1 MRGEHGRD
9 VTDLLCFSFASR
21 ISEFGIEVCLAALLL
36 FANLSP
42 ACAAEGDAQT
52 APTLEGT
59 WRWTFTMP
67 DGATNRP
74 KLRFTVENGML
85 HGTTSFRAGTEVPV
99 TNILVNGDQLSF
111 QVVRQRNGENIVTGY
126 TGKWS
131 EKTIKGK
138 IESNWA
144 GEKQVFDWDA
154 QRAHLGVEGVWKW
167 TNSFFAG
174 FGGGGGG
181 PGGRGPGARGGGR
194 GRGFESRVEL
204 EQDGEKLTGKTIGAR
219 FGRPI
224 HITNGSFT
232 NNEVYFEI
240 ERTFGEIKSVTKH
253 HGKQNGDTIK
263 GTLETEI
270 DGEERVIDWEATRDD

>member
-1 MRGEHGRD
+1 M
-9 VTDLLCFSFASR
+9 SS
-21 ISEFGIEVCLAALLL
+21 LAVVLLL
-36 FANLSP
+36 LAGLPS
-42 ACAAEGDAQT
+42 AIAADREPPT

-67 DGATNRP
+67 DGATSRP
-74 KLRFTVENGML
+74 KLKFTVEDGQL
-85 HGTTSFRAGTEVPV
+85 SGTTSFRAGTEAPV

-111 QVVRQRNGENIVTGY
+111 QVVRRRNGESVVTSY
-126 TGKWS
+126 SGKWS
-131 EKTIKGK
+131 EKAIKGK

-144 GEKQVFDWDA
+144 GEKQVFDWEA

-181 PGGRGPGARGGGR
+181 GRGPGARGGGGR

-204 EQDGEKLTGKTIGAR
+204 EQEGEKVTGKTVGNR
-219 FGRPI
+219 FGRPATI
-224 HITNGSFT
+224 SNGSIT

-240 ERTFGEIKSVTKH
+240 ERTFGEIKSVTKY
-253 HGKQNGDTIK
+253 HGKQSGDTIT
-263 GTLETEI
+263 GTMESEVE
-270 DGEERVIDWEATRDD
+270 GEDRVIDWEATRED

>member
-1 MRGEHGRD
+1 MKTF
-9 VTDLLCFSFASR
+9 V
-21 ISEFGIEVCLAALLL
+21 GIVV
-36 FANLSP
+36 
-42 ACAAEGDAQT
+42 CAAGLGWFALAPLVRAAEADAKT

-74 KLRFTVENGML
+74 KLRFTVEEGQL
-85 HGTTSFRAGTEVPV
+85 HGTTSFRPGSEAPV
-99 TNILVNGDQLSF
+99 TNILVNGDQISF
-111 QVVRQRNGENIVTGY
+111 QVVRQRNGQDIVTSY

-131 EKTIKGK
+131 ENTLKGK

-144 GEKQVFDWDA
+144 GEKQVFDWEA
-154 QRAHLGVEGVWKW
+154 QRTHLGVEGVWKW
-167 TNSFFAG
+167 TNSFFGG
-174 FGGGGGG
+174 FGGG
-181 PGGRGPGARGGGR
+181 GGRGPGARGGGR

-204 EQDGEKLTGKTIGAR
+204 EQEGEKLTGKTVGSR

-224 HITNGSFT
+224 PISNGSITNG
-232 NNEVYFEI
+232 EVYFEI

-270 DGEERVIDWEATRDD
+270 DGEERVIDWEATRED

>member
-1 MRGEHGRD
+1 MKTPVGI
-9 VTDLLCFSFASR
+9 LLCAASF
-21 ISEFGIEVCLAALLL
+21 GL
-36 FANLSP
+36 FAAIP
-42 ACAAEGDAQT
+42 FAGAAEVDVQT

-67 DGATNRP
+67 DGTTNRP
-74 KLRFTVENGML
+74 KLRFTVEDGQL

-111 QVVRQRNGENIVTGY
+111 QVIRQRNGESIVTSY

-131 EKTIKGK
+131 EKTINGK

-144 GEKQVFDWDA
+144 GEKQSYDWEA
-154 QRAHLGVEGVWKW
+154 LRAHVGAEGVWKW

-181 PGGRGPGARGGGR
+181 GRAPGTRGGGGGR

-204 EQDGEKLTGKTIGAR
+204 EQEGEKLTGKTVGNR
-219 FGRPI
+219 FGRPSPI
-224 HITNGSFT
+224 SNGSITNG
-232 NNEVYFEI
+232 EVYFEI
-240 ERTFGEIKSVTKH
+240 ERTFGETKSITKYR
-253 HGKQNGDTIK
+253 GKQSGDTIN
-263 GTLETEI
+263 GTMESEF
-270 DGEERVIDWEATRDD
+270 DGEERVLDWEATRED